1 MRLTILTPG
10 ARRSLTPLALSMA
23 LGLSACGGKPGAASS
38 AEAAAAATPT
48 VAASPATLK
57 LYEQTCRNCHAVAAS
72 GAPQTGDL
80 KAWAPRVAQGREILL
95 DHSIN
100 GYKGMPPMG
109 TCTQCTE
116 ADFVALIEYMS
127 GTALK

>member
-1 MRLTILTPG
+1 MLSSHFRNS
-10 ARRSLTPLALSMA
+10 ARGSVLALVVLAA
-23 LGLSACGGKPGAASS
+23 LSLGACGGSEPSPVATVP
-38 AEAAAAATPT
+38 AAAAPA
-48 VAASPATLK
+48 VAASPAVLK
-57 LYEQTCRNCHAVAAS
+57 LYEQACRNCHVVPAS
-72 GAPQTGDL
+72 GAPQVGDA
-80 KAWAPRVAQGREILL
+80 KAWAPRLAQGRETLL

-127 GTALK
+127 GAQLK